1 MKIEDKLKIYTKIFN
16 ISFIVLLITFLA
28 LYVSQSTGYYNY
40 EQHKKMVLTEEKIKQ
55 FEKDVKQGKNLDLE
69 SYLDSPVKN
78 YQNKVSSFGY
88 QLSYNIGKYTKFGI
102 QKTFGFLN
110 KVIEGEQK

>member
-1 MKIEDKLKIYTKIFN
+1 MKIKDKLKIYTKIFN

-55 FEKDVKQGKNLDLE
+55 F
-69 SYLDSPVKN
+69 
-78 YQNKVSSFGY
+78 
-88 QLSYNIGKYTKFGI
+88 
-102 QKTFGFLN
+102 
-110 KVIEGEQK
+110 